1 MLIEC
6 NIAILCIYWGSLRL
20 TIENEILEYLKNNLE
35 HSIKNI
41 FICLVSAFILKTI
54 VDIFKNDTIK
64 ELL

>member
-6 NIAILCIYWGSLRL
+6 KIAILCIFWGSLRL
-20 TIENEILEYLKNNLE
+20 TIENQIFEYLRNNLKQ
-35 HSIKNI
+35 SITNI
-41 FICLVSAFILKTI
+41 FICLVSGFILKTI